1 MFSSLCWEKG
11 RKSGTK
17 GFKSCFP
24 NVCKVKTFKLAGRA
38 GFWIRIRIRWIRY
51 FLQDPDPL
59 KNNGS
64 GSGRRGGE
72 GGVKG
77 GEWGGEMVQDLRL
90 HGVMN
95 LHMYATLRSVP

>member
-1 MFSSLCWEKG
+1 M
-11 RKSGTK
+11 
-17 GFKSCFP
+17 
-24 NVCKVKTFKLAGRA
+24 
-38 GFWIRIRIRWIRY
+38 
-51 FLQDPDPL
+51 DPDL
-59 KNNGS
+59 G
-64 GSGRRGGE
+64 GGGGE